1 MDYYKDCISRHKN
14 EIFLE
19 LRKKNMTSMPT
30 SSEGDEKGDEGD
42 DHTTVARSVAM
53 ETRNKRQAA
62 SAEKEMKRWGDQAI
76 RNGAAPGTVVTLKV
90 DYRTH
95 SHAQGLIGIVFDVKP
110 TGGIKVCCD

>member
-42 DHTTVARSVAM
+42 DHITIAQSVAL
-53 ETRNKRQAA
+53 EKRNKR
-62 SAEKEMKRWGDQAI
+62 
-76 RNGAAPGTVVTLKV
+76 
-90 DYRTH
+90 
-95 SHAQGLIGIVFDVKP
+95 
-110 TGGIKVCCD
+110 